1 MSSFFA
7 FVIGAAAAVGFVAVG
22 MRGAA
27 GKYTDLPPSFQ
38 SGGPG
43 VFSADSRVASANKNT
58 LSAKSLIAKIELKM
72 RVEKSSPRIAWW
84 IAVAITLRGGNL

>member
-7 FVIGAAAAVGFVAVG
+7 VVIGAAGNVGCTAG
-22 MRGAA
+22 GATGAA
-27 GKYTDLPPSFQ
+27 GRYTDLPPSFQ

-43 VFSADSRVASANKNT
+43 VFSADSREASANTNT

-84 IAVAITLRGGNL
+84 IAAAVTMRGGNF